1 MSDEGGSIVAGK
13 LFVLDTST
21 IIYEPECLNVSR
33 AIFGDND
40 VVVPIMALRE
50 LDGLKTDMRRGS
62 NARQAIRLLGDTF
75 PTIES
80 MRNGVKTTGGGH
92 MRVVGVNGGGKP
104 LPKEYL
110 GNTGD
115 DLILGVANSLAAAE
129 TEKPEENRR
138 HVILVTKDASLRLK
152 ARAAGIDADDLKTG
166 KVERPQSLAP
176 RIANVDASREIID
189 ELYNVGS
196 IPIDGLP
203 LPFGLHLNACIR
215 LSDPDDNGNKKS
227 ALGIFVPGDRIVVV
241 RKGGS
246 EKGKRGISPRNAEQI
261 FAYEMA
267 MRPDILTTILVGT
280 AGTGKTLMALKAGV
294 DLLETHGSGIR
305 RIVCFRP
312 MIDIGPALGFLP
324 GDIDEKYAPWVSPI
338 YTNLQL
344 LLAHRSNSNGSGDG
358 EVQNGD
364 KKKQQKLADP
374 KERFNKYI
382 KDETI
387 SVQPVTFIRGTT
399 LPNSFI
405 IVDEAQNLTPHE
417 IKALLTRAG
426 EGSRVVLTGDL
437 TQIDS
442 PHLDAASCGLAKAL
456 ERMKGHPSFAAI
468 ELIKGERS
476 RLATII
482 AELFAD
488 L

>member
-1 MSDEGGSIVAGK
+1 MPDEGGSSVVGK
-13 LFVLDTST
+13 IFVLDTST
-21 IIYEPECLNVSR
+21 IIYEPECLNPNR
-33 AIFGDND
+33 AMFGDND

-80 MRNGVKTTGGGH
+80 MRNGVKTDAGGR
-92 MRVVGVNGGGKP
+92 MRIVGANGSGTT

-115 DLILGVANSLAAAE
+115 DLILSVANGLAAAE
-129 TEKPEENRR
+129 MEKSPEHRR

-152 ARAAGIDADDLKTG
+152 ARAAGVDADDLKTG
-166 KVERPQSLAP
+166 KVERPQTLAP
-176 RIANVDASREIID
+176 RIADVDASRELID

-196 IPIDGLP
+196 IGIDDLP
-203 LPFGLHLNACIR
+203 LPYGLHVNACVR
-215 LSDPDDNGNKKS
+215 LSDPDDNKKS
-227 ALGIFVPGDRIVVV
+227 ALGIFVPGDRIIVV

-246 EKGKRGISPRNAEQI
+246 EKGKRGIAPRNAEQI

-294 DLLETHGSGIR
+294 DLLETQGSGIR

-312 MIDIGPALGFLP
+312 MIDIGPALGYLP

-344 LLAHRSNSNGSGDG
+344 LLAHRANGNGNG
-358 EVQNGD
+358 EVENGD
-364 KKKQQKLADP
+364 KKGKQQKPADP

-382 KDETI
+382 KDEVI

-456 ERMKGHPSFAAI
+456 ERMKGHSAFAAI
-468 ELIKGERS
+468 ELVKGERS

-482 AELFAD
+482 AELFSD